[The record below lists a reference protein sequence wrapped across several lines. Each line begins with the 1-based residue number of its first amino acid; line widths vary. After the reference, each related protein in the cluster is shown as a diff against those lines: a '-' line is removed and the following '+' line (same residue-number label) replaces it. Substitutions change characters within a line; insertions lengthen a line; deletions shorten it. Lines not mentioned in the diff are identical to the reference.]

1 LNANGNRDVLL
12 MRLYIG
18 LVHYPVSNKNEQ
30 RIASAVTTVDLHDLA
45 RVART
50 YAARK
55 FLVITPLA
63 DQQDLVD
70 QVRTHWTTGFGA
82 SYNPDRKTAMELVAV
97 LPSLDSAVESIRSVE
112 GEDPFV
118 MATDAG
124 RQEQNVLSF
133 PEARA
138 LLHEDRPL
146 FLLFGTAWGLD
157 QQVLRQSNAVLEPI
171 MGVDG
176 YNHLSVRAAA
186 AIILDRLVGFHP

>member
-1 LNANGNRDVLL
+1 

-18 LVHYPVSNKNEQ
+18 LVHYPVYDKNEQ

-63 DQQDLVD
+63 DQQELVD
-70 QVRTHWTTGFGA
+70 RVRRHWTRGFGA
-82 SYNPDRKTAMELVAV
+82 SYNPDRKTAIELVAV
-97 LPSLDSAVESIRSVE
+97 APSLDGAVESISSVE
-112 GEDPFV
+112 GEAPFV

-124 RQEQNVLSF
+124 EQEQNVLSF
-133 PEARA
+133 ADARA
-138 LLHEDRPL
+138 MLHQDRLL

-157 QQVLRQSNAVLEPI
+157 EQVLRQSNAVLEPI

-186 AIILDRLVGFHP
+186 AIILDRLVGMNRISLSS

>member
-1 LNANGNRDVLL
+1 

-18 LVHYPVSNKNEQ
+18 LVHYPVFDKNEQ

-63 DQQDLVD
+63 DQQELVD
-70 QVRTHWTTGFGA
+70 RVRRHWTRGFGA
-82 SYNPDRKTAMELVAV
+82 SYNPDRKTAIELVAV
-97 LPSLDSAVESIRSVE
+97 APSLDGAVESISSVE
-112 GEDPFV
+112 GEAPFV

-124 RQEQNVLSF
+124 GQEQNVLSF
-133 PEARA
+133 ADARA
-138 LLHEDRPL
+138 MLHQDRLL

-157 QQVLRQSNAVLEPI
+157 EQVLRQSNAVLEPI

-186 AIILDRLVGFHP
+186 AIILDRLVGMNRISLSS

>member
-1 LNANGNRDVLL
+1 

-18 LVHYPVSNKNEQ
+18 LVHYPVFDKNEQ

-55 FLVITPLA
+55 FLVITPLT
-63 DQQDLVD
+63 DQQELVD
-70 QVRTHWTTGFGA
+70 QVRRHWTTGFGA
-82 SYNPDRKTAMELVAV
+82 SYNRDRKTAIELVAV
-97 LPSLDSAVESIRSVE
+97 APSLDRAVENIRSME
-112 GEDPFV
+112 GEAPFV

-124 RQEQNVLSF
+124 RQGQNALSF
-133 PEARA
+133 VDARA
-138 LLHEDRPL
+138 MLLQDRLL

-157 QQVLRQSNAVLEPI
+157 EQVLRQSNAVLEPI

-186 AIILDRLVGFHP
+186 AIILDRLVSTDRISLSS

>member
-1 LNANGNRDVLL
+1 

-18 LVHYPVSNKNEQ
+18 LVHYPVFDKNEQ

-63 DQQDLVD
+63 DQQELVD
-70 QVRTHWTTGFGA
+70 RVRRHWTRGFGA
-82 SYNPDRKTAMELVAV
+82 SYNPDRKTAIELVAV
-97 LPSLDSAVESIRSVE
+97 APSLDGAVESISSVE
-112 GEDPFV
+112 GEAPFV

-124 RQEQNVLSF
+124 EQEQNVLSF
-133 PEARA
+133 ADARA
-138 LLHEDRPL
+138 MLHQDRLL

-157 QQVLRQSNAVLEPI
+157 EQVLRQSNAVLEPI

-186 AIILDRLVGFHP
+186 AIILDRLVGMNRISLSS